1 MKKKLITLFCMM
13 LAFGLLTACGDDSEN
28 GKYKVVT
35 TIFPVYDWTKNIAG
49 KEDVGVS
56 LLMNSGVDL
65 HSYQPSADD
74 IAKISSC
81 DVFIYVGG
89 ESDAWVDDALK
100 QATNKDM
107 IVINLMD
114 SLGSGVKEEEMV
126 EGMEPEE
133 DEEDV
138 EEADE
143 EEDDEPEYDEHVW
156 LSLQNAMIFC
166 DDILAAL
173 ETVDPEHAEAYESN
187 AEAYY
192 EKLDELDSRYY
203 DVIGEAEND
212 TLVFA
217 DRFPF
222 RYLTDDY
229 GLEYYAAFAGC
240 SAETEAS
247 FDTIVFLA
255 KKADELG
262 TKTILT
268 IESGDQKIAKTVID
282 NMQTKDVKIAA
293 LDSLQSATSKSGTS
307 YLKVMEENLKVIE
320 QALK

>member
-1 MKKKLITLFCMM
+1 
-13 LAFGLLTACGDDSEN
+13 
-28 GKYKVVT
+28 
-35 TIFPVYDWTKNIAG
+35 
-49 KEDVGVS
+49 
-56 LLMNSGVDL
+56 
-65 HSYQPSADD
+65 
-74 IAKISSC
+74 
-81 DVFIYVGG
+81 
-89 ESDAWVDDALK
+89 
-100 QATNKDM
+100 
-107 IVINLMD
+107 
-114 SLGSGVKEEEMV
+114 
-126 EGMEPEE
+126 
-133 DEEDV
+133 
-138 EEADE
+138 DE

-203 DVIGEAEND
+203 DVIGEAEAD

-222 RYLTDDY
+222 RYMTDDY

-262 TKTILT
+262 VKTILT

-282 NMQTKDVKIAA
+282 NMQTKDVKIAS
-293 LDSLQSATSKSGTS
+293 LDSLQSTTSKSGTS

>member
-1 MKKKLITLFCMM
+1 M
-13 LAFGLLTACGDDSEN
+13 
-28 GKYKVVT
+28 
-35 TIFPVYDWTKNIAG
+35 
-49 KEDVGVS
+49 
-56 LLMNSGVDL
+56 
-65 HSYQPSADD
+65 
-74 IAKISSC
+74 
-81 DVFIYVGG
+81 
-89 ESDAWVDDALK
+89 DDALK

-114 SLGSGVKEEEMV
+114 SLGSGAKEEEMV

-133 DEEDV
+133 
-138 EEADE
+138 E

-229 GLEYYAAFAGC
+229 GLEYYAAFAC
-240 SAETEAS
+240 CC
-247 FDTIVFLA
+247 
-255 KKADELG
+255 
-262 TKTILT
+262 
-268 IESGDQKIAKTVID
+268 
-282 NMQTKDVKIAA
+282 
-293 LDSLQSATSKSGTS
+293 
-307 YLKVMEENLKVIE
+307 
-320 QALK
+320 